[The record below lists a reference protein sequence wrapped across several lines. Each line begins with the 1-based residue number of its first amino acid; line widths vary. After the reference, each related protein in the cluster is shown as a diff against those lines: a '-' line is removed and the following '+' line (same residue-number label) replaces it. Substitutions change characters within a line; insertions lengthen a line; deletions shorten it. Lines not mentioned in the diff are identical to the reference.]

1 MKLTNLCGRPELV
14 QKAASW
20 FSSKWGV
27 SADVY
32 AESISKCDEAVP
44 RWYVILDK
52 EENIIAGAGIVEN
65 DFNERKDLSPN
76 LCALFV
82 EEEWRN
88 QGLAGELLD
97 FALRD
102 MAGLGIE
109 KLYLVTEHTG
119 FYEKYGWRFLTMAKY
134 DDGEM
139 MRLYAADCRG

>member
-1 MKLTNLCGRPELV
+1 MKITNLCGRPELV
-14 QKAASW
+14 QKAASC
-20 FSSKWGV
+20 FSSKWGF

-32 AESISKCDEAVP
+32 SESISKCDEAVP

>member
-1 MKLTNLCGRPELV
+1 M
-14 QKAASW
+14 
-20 FSSKWGV
+20 
-27 SADVY
+27 
-32 AESISKCDEAVP
+32 
-44 RWYVILDK
+44 
-52 EENIIAGAGIVEN
+52 
-65 DFNERKDLSPN
+65 
-76 LCALFV
+76 FV